1 MTEPIAM
8 PILGLTGRNLAY
20 LSLRL
25 WLGVRA
31 LVTGLEKFAGTITVQ
46 EPVLDATGQP
56 DSSGAMLDVQRKVYG
71 WDQYHAMPD
80 TLQAKLAA
88 EPLMS
93 EFLMKAFCACLGP
106 ALVLTGL
113 LLLLGLAGRCSLMLM
128 GLIYV
133 ALTVGL
139 ILIGQ
144 DQGVAF
150 LGIHLGLI
158 ALALTLVDHDR
169 FAMTRRL

>member
-1 MTEPIAM
+1 M
-8 PILGLTGRNLAY
+8 PILGLTGRNLAF

-46 EPVLDATGQP
+46 EPMLDAAGQP
-56 DSSGAMLDVQRKVYG
+56 DPSGAMLDVQRKVYG
-71 WDQYHAMPD
+71 WGQYHAMPD

-88 EPLMS
+88 EPLMPES
-93 EFLMKAFCACLGP
+93 LMKLFCACLGP
-106 ALVLTGL
+106 ALVLV
-113 LLLLGLAGRCSLMLM
+113 GLALLIGLASRCSLMLM
-128 GLIYV
+128 GVIYL

-169 FAMTRRL
+169 FAITRRL